1 MDDIDFYDLDAENQS
16 QSLSFDLYEDLNHE
30 ATQRSG
36 ALKTYEVK
44 EGGGAIYDNKE
55 SGHCVTAERLLWI
68 DGWGQSNSNGDQM
81 APPQEMTLVV
91 LKIVLAA
98 QSPKKKFQYMKAS
111 LIFEDIE
118 RRGVNEPQ
126 IQAWAP
132 FHQMEKWNKTVA
144 HHTKSGKKEGSVQVG
159 YSITNASGIWSSEGE
174 VSWEQ
179 TSFDEG
185 RSNPIISLNTGN
197 RNGVTWV
204 VKQNDLENAG
214 VAQEL
219 WVAVLLSRP
228 TSEPYLARFEIDTR
242 VGTAD
247 DFKNKTRR
255 FFGLDPGKT
264 KPFKVT
270 PWSNP
275 VCFSEGN
282 DIRKCID
289 INNLDALRCSGRES
303 TLDMKWGPNYQVD
316 GKAGEGLGSS
326 WATRDIE
333 EEKQAE
339 ESPVSSKT
347 LAQTIN
353 SNTTPTEKSTATT
366 AAGTMQ
372 PQTQPSLPPLA
383 VGWCNSGSM
392 VNVDSARLTALEERM
407 ARLEARMYEQNSKM
421 IELQEKLLGKERGW
435 QP

>member
-1 MDDIDFYDLDAENQS
+1 MDYIDFYNLDAENQS
-16 QSLSFDLYEDLNHE
+16 EPLSFDLYEDLNHE

-36 ALKTYEVK
+36 SLKTYEVK
-44 EGGGAIYDNKE
+44 EGGGAIYDSRE
-55 SGHCVTAERLLWI
+55 SGHCVTVERLLWI
-68 DGWGQSNSNGDQM
+68 DGWGQPNPNADDMTPAQD
-81 APPQEMTLVV
+81 MTLVV

-98 QSPKKKFQYMKAS
+98 QSPTKRFRYMKAS

-118 RRGVNEPQ
+118 RRGVNEPE

-132 FHQMEKWNKTVA
+132 FHQMMKWNKTVA
-144 HHTKSGKKEGSVQVG
+144 HHTKSEKKEGSMQVG
-159 YSITNASGIWSSEGE
+159 YSIANASGTWSSEGE

-179 TSFDEG
+179 TAFDEG
-185 RSNPIISLNTGN
+185 HSNAIISPKTGK

-204 VKQNDLENAG
+204 VEQNHLENAG

-228 TSEPYLARFEIDTR
+228 TSEPYLARSEINTR

-247 DFKNKTRR
+247 DFKNKTKA

-264 KPFKVT
+264 KPFKIT
-270 PWSNP
+270 PWANP

-289 INNLDALRCSGRES
+289 INNLDALRCSGKQS
-303 TLDMKWGPNYQVD
+303 MLDMKWGPNYQVD
-316 GKAGEGLGSS
+316 HKTRGGLGSDQ
-326 WATRDIE
+326 ATRHVA

-339 ESPVSSKT
+339 KSPVSSET
-347 LAQTIN
+347 PAQIIN
-353 SNTTPTEKSTATT
+353 ANTTQTEESTATT
-366 AAGTMQ
+366 AAGIMQ
-372 PQTQPSLPPLA
+372 PQPQLSLPPLV

-392 VNVDSARLTALEERM
+392 VNIDSARLTALEERM
-407 ARLEARMYEQNSKM
+407 ARLEARLYEQNSKM
-421 IELQEKLLGKERGW
+421 IELQQRLLEKERGR
-435 QP
+435 